1 MLTTMMMVVMR
12 VKMKMVVVTCLGSKL
27 ELKIFDVTNNHSDD
41 ADNFA
46 HLGFNEYPLKNLKFK
61 EQRIS
66 GFPNQGS
73 F

>member
-1 MLTTMMMVVMR
+1 M
-12 VKMKMVVVTCLGSKL
+12 KMKMVVVTCLESML
-27 ELKIFDVTNNHSDD
+27 EVTIFDVTNNHSDD
-41 ADNFA
+41 ADNEEHFA